1 MIFPWESLK
10 FIRLQLPINESRETL
25 FLLYKKR
32 ILFAVISAIVEHSLY
47 SCSTYFAIQ
56 QNLENSEKLKL
67 EAEKTRCFCTC
78 IVNSVKEDL

>member
-10 FIRLQLPINESRETL
+10 FIRFQLPINESRETL
-25 FLLYKKR
+25 FLFYKKNR

-47 SCSTYFAIQ
+47 SCSIYFAIQ

-67 EAEKTRCFCTC
+67 EADKMF
-78 IVNSVKEDL
+78 LQF